1 MALPMKQPT
10 ADSTLGHGPKS
21 NALGLDVAPL
31 LQGAPRR
38 RGSGPL
44 YPRLLGGQVSDEMYA
59 AVKAEVAR
67 RAAAGEP
74 SDVASIG
81 AIIREAVA
89 DYLNIPI

>member
-1 MALPMKQPT
+1 MALPMKQPSPGNT
-10 ADSTLGHGPKS
+10 VDLRPKGTT
-21 NALGLDVAPL
+21 LGLDVAPL

-44 YPRLLGGQVSDEMYA
+44 YPRLLGGQVSEEMYT

-89 DYLNIPI
+89 DYLNIPV